1 MMKEVETMKKFI
13 CYFLALAMIISSSSV
28 AFANEG
34 DVIVAEAESYADY
47 YDTTNGNMYAPSAGG
62 DSVDVKDGIIAF
74 DKNEWLKYSINAPK
88 AGMYALTVVA
98 GTRND
103 SSVLTVSVMDKEV
116 LSQNLASTGN
126 MNTLSELTVG
136 NIPLAEGENIIKLS
150 VSERVFNFDSFKL
163 TYVGEAMTMLDK
175 TNTIEAESADEL
187 NSETAE
193 DATGEVVV
201 FNQESEENY
210 TLGAYYQ
217 GVYKVKASLKGEGT
231 VSVSLNDSMIVE
243 KTVKNNNYFDLSLG
257 NILFYE
263 GKNVLTVKVTGGS
276 LNIDYF
282 DISLFNPDE
291 EITPEE
297 MIVPVE
303 SYARKEGT
311 MSEGKDSAGKR
322 YISFN
327 AGRIL
332 EYDITL
338 PKAGL
343 YQFVVC
349 SAIGPDYGVD
359 AAELE
364 ITFGEKSAK
373 GKSYKTSNW
382 YDYQPFTL
390 FGMLLD
396 AGDVTLKVKGAA
408 GASHINCFVLKYLG
422 DGITLNGVTANA
434 EALATNSKIP
444 RGTDKFT
451 AIFSV
456 EPDVS
461 TITDENIILTSNGE
475 NIPLAFTTEGEKVHI
490 NLLKTL
496 DYDAEIKLSL
506 KGIKDGT
513 KESEAEITEYTFYT
527 QGDFAGDGKIGDVTY
542 SNDYEEIKINGCLYA
557 GNGFKMEG
565 RKVTMYIKHSEAENE
580 TLASSVYS
588 QNDGEFEILY
598 TLPEGSKDGIYE
610 ISLYA
615 EYQTEPEIVKIA
627 YMNRDAEKDMLSLFA
642 DSDSS
647 EDVKN
652 IFEEN
657 AAILGVDLES
667 DLAPT
672 EVADKDAFY
681 AHFVGNTYST
691 KEEVKSDY
699 EKYLLLEKINQ
710 AFNKDAVSE
719 IIYNKE
725 KAEKLGLSY
734 DRIKYV
740 VANKEQMIDDI
751 YEMDAISDIKEF
763 ALKCMNI
770 IEKNISK
777 ETDTHV
783 SKIITDDVETTKE
796 GGVLID
802 LTLDKGYNEVKE
814 AVFFI
819 NYENGE
825 FTAPKVTA
833 YSSHKTSVEET
844 ENGIKVIVTPKWS
857 LGETKEFAKVYLA
870 APEDSGEYEI
880 NVEGQIL
887 CSKKYY
893 PSESD
898 EISTIDAIGF
908 TEPKTVKVTVKKS
921 QSGSGQSSNSG
932 KSHGS
937 SSGGTSIRPTVVPT
951 PVPTEAPTEEPKDK
965 TLEND
970 EIFKD
975 LDSVSWAKES
985 IYSLL
990 EKGVISK
997 AEKFNPL
1004 NNVKREEFVKML
1016 VMALGIYDETAKADF
1031 GDVTEKAWYNSYV
1044 ASAQKAGI
1052 INGDDSGN
1060 FGAGKEITR
1069 QDMAV
1074 MIKRAAKL
1082 SAETSED
1089 VFADDSEISD
1099 YAKDAVYI
1107 MRSLGIINGV
1117 GDNNFAPKMPANRAQ
1132 AAKIINEMLMMGVE
1146 K

>member
-1 MMKEVETMKKFI
+1 MKKFI
-13 CYFLALAMIISSSSV
+13 CYFLAFVMIISSSLI
-28 AFANEG
+28 AFADEG
-34 DVIVAEAESYADY
+34 DIISIEAENYTEY
-47 YDTTNGNMYAPSAGG
+47 YDTTNGNMYAPNAGG

-74 DKNEWLKYSINAPK
+74 DKNEWLKYSITAPK
-88 AGMYALTVVA
+88 AGMYALTVLA

-103 SSVLTVSVMDKEV
+103 STVLTVSVMDKEV
-116 LSQNLASTGN
+116 LSLNLSSTGN
-126 MNTLSELTVG
+126 MNTFSELSVG
-136 NIPLAEGENIIKLS
+136 NIPLAEGDNIIKFS

-163 TYVGEAMTMLDK
+163 TYVGEAMTMLEE

-187 NSETAE
+187 TSETVD

-210 TLGAYYQ
+210 TLGAYSS
-217 GVYKVKASLKGEGT
+217 GVYRVKASLKGEGT
-231 VSVSLNDSMIVE
+231 VRVSLNEKVIVT
-243 KTVKNNNYFDLSLG
+243 KNVKNSTYFNLDLG
-257 NILFYE
+257 NVLFYE
-263 GKNVLTVKVTGGS
+263 GKNILTVKVTGGS

-282 DISLFNPDE
+282 DISLFNPE
-291 EITPEE
+291 NEIIPEE
-297 MIVPVE
+297 LTIPVE
-303 SYARKEGT
+303 SYARKEGN
-311 MSEGKDSAGKR
+311 MSEGKDSSGKR

-343 YQFVVC
+343 YQFVVY
-349 SAIGPDYGVD
+349 SAIGPDYAVD
-359 AAELE
+359 EAELE
-364 ITFGEKSAK
+364 VTVGEKSAK

-390 FGMLLD
+390 CGMLLD
-396 AGDVTLKVKGAA
+396 AGDVTLKIKGAA

-422 DGITLNGVTANA
+422 NGISLDGVTANG

-444 RGTDKFT
+444 RGTDRFT
-451 AIFSV
+451 AVFSV
-456 EPDVS
+456 EPDTD

-475 NIPLAFTTEGEKVHI
+475 NIPLAFTTDGEKVHI

-496 DYDAEIKLSL
+496 DFDAEITLTI

-513 KESEAEITEYTFYT
+513 KESEAEATEYIFYT
-527 QGDFAGDGKIGDVTY
+527 EGDFAGDGKIGDVTY
-542 SNDYEEIKINGCLYA
+542 SNDYEEIKINGCLYS

-565 RKVTMYIKHSEAENE
+565 RTVTMYIKHSDAENE

-588 QNDGEFEILY
+588 QNNGEFEILY

-627 YMNRDAEKDMLSLFA
+627 YMNRETERDMLSLFS
-642 DSDSS
+642 DSESS

-657 AAILGVDLES
+657 AQILGVDIES

-672 EVADKDAFY
+672 EIADKDAFY
-681 AHFVGNTYST
+681 AHFVGKSYST

-710 AFNKDAVSE
+710 AFNKDVVSE
-719 IIYNKE
+719 IIYSEE
-725 KAEKLGLSY
+725 KAEKLGLSF

-740 VANKEQMIDDI
+740 VANKEQMTEDI

-763 ALKCMNI
+763 SEKCMNI
-770 IEKNISK
+770 IEKSLSK
-777 ETDTHV
+777 ETDTHT
-783 SKIITDDVETTKE
+783 SKILTENIETTKE

-802 LTLDKGYNEVKE
+802 LTLDSGYNEVKE
-814 AVFFI
+814 AVFYI
-819 NYENGE
+819 NYKSGE
-825 FTAPKVTA
+825 FTAPKVSA
-833 YSSHKTSVEET
+833 YSSHKTSLEET
-844 ENGIKVIVTPKWS
+844 ENGIKVTITPKWS
-857 LGETKEFAKVYLA
+857 LGETKEFAKVYLT
-870 APEDSGEYEI
+870 APKTSGEYEI
-880 NVEGQIL
+880 EAEGQIM

-898 EISTIDAIGF
+898 EISTIDVIGF
-908 TEPKTVKVTVKKS
+908 TEAKTVKVTVKAS

-932 KSHGS
+932 KSHSS
-937 SSGGTSIRPTVVPT
+937 SSGGSSIRPTVVPT
-951 PVPTEAPTEEPKDK
+951 PMPTETPVDKPIESEEV
-965 TLEND
+965 
-970 EIFKD
+970 FKD
-975 LDSVSWAKES
+975 LDDVSWAKES
-985 IYSLL
+985 IYNLL
-990 EKGVISK
+990 EKGIISK

-1004 NNVKREEFVKML
+1004 NNIKREEFVKML
-1016 VMALGIYDETAKADF
+1016 VIALGIYDETAQADF
-1031 GDVTEKAWYNSYV
+1031 GDVAENAWYNSYV

-1052 INGDDSGN
+1052 VKGDDSGN
-1060 FGAGKEITR
+1060 FGSGNEITR

-1089 VFADDSEISD
+1089 VFADDSDISD

-1107 MRSLGIINGV
+1107 MRALGIINGV

-1132 AAKIINEMLMMGVE
+1132 AAKIINGMLMMEVE